1 MLQRSVTLAAA
12 LALLLLLTPLKVRG
26 SGEGAKAYIVME
38 AGTGCVLSEENADA
52 VLPVGS
58 LAKLM
63 TAYLTALAIEEGRL
77 TPDTVCIAGDSVTG
91 TKGAVI
97 WLEKGDSIPVSE
109 LLTGLLAGNAGDAA
123 AVLAEAVSGDAA
135 AFVRDMN
142 SAAFDLGM
150 RHTRFTSPQGFDD
163 PESYSTARD
172 MGLLCCAVLK
182 MEVLEPHLT
191 VWRTFIRD
199 DTVEIVNENTLT
211 RTLDGCRGLKAAHSE
226 AAGQCL
232 AAACQRDDMVC
243 TAVVL
248 GCGDEDARFS
258 IAKKLLNESFSSFA
272 LTLPSLSE
280 EFLSPMKLRGGT
292 ESAVLLTPASIPEL
306 AVRQDGNDLT
316 TVMVLPDFM
325 EAPVR
330 AGQRAGEVHFYHGD
344 THLWSTELRIAEDV
358 PEMTLQTAV
367 LRILRYLCT

>member
-1 MLQRSVTLAAA
+1 MLKKTVYAAA
-12 LALLLLLTPLKVRG
+12 AAALLLLLLPIKVH
-26 SGEGAKAYIVME
+26 SAGEGAKAYIVME
-38 AGTGCVLSEENADA
+38 AGTGSVLAEENADA
-52 VLPVGS
+52 ILPVGS

-63 TAYLTALAIEEGRL
+63 TAYLTALAIEEGKL

-97 WLEKGDSIPVSE
+97 WLEKGDGIPVSE

-123 AVLAEAVSGDAA
+123 AVLAEAVSGNTET
-135 AFVRDMN
+135 FVQDMN

-163 PESYSTARD
+163 PDSYSTARD
-172 MGLLCCAVLK
+172 IGILCCAVLK
-182 MEVLEPHLT
+182 MEELEPHMT
-191 VWRTFIRD
+191 VWRTFIRNE
-199 DTVEIVNENTLT
+199 TVEIVNENTFT
-211 RTLDGCRGLKAAHSE
+211 RTMDGCRGLKAAHSE

-232 AAACQRDDMVC
+232 AAACQKDGMIC
-243 TAVVL
+243 TAIVL
-248 GCGDEDARFS
+248 GCEDEDERFS
-258 IAKKLLNESFSSFA
+258 IAKRLLNESFSSFA

-292 ESAVLLTPASIPEL
+292 ESAVLLSPAAIPEL
-306 AVRQDGNDLT
+306 AVRQDGNTLT

-330 AGQRAGEVHFYHGD
+330 AGQKAGEVHFYHGD
-344 THLWSTELRIAEDV
+344 THLWSTELQIAEDV
-358 PEMTLQTAV
+358 PEMSFKIAL